1 MNHKYLL
8 VVVIFLAVTGIA
20 PAQMP
25 KAEQGQQTGLPN
37 SASFSIKPYHYITGG
52 QRFKWFVDSTVG
64 PETLT
69 VGLFTAGFGTAWD
82 TPKEYGGSWPGF
94 GKRYGMRLTGVS
106 TGNAME
112 AGIGAL
118 WKEDPR
124 YFRAYHQPFKGRL
137 ENVVIMTFLAHN
149 RNGQLT
155 PAYARYI
162 STPGNNFLSNTWRAD
177 SEANTRSALLRTVW
191 GFLGLM
197 GKNGFTEF
205 WPDVQTH
212 VFHSKHGH

>member
-1 MNHKYLL
+1 VNHKYLL

-20 PAQMP
+20 PAQTA
-25 KAEQGQQTGLPN
+25 KAERGQQDDLPN

-69 VGLFTAGFGTAWD
+69 VGLFTAGFGTARD
-82 TPKEYGGSWPGF
+82 TPKEYGSSWAGF

-112 AGIGAL
+112 AGLGAL

-124 YFRAYHQPFKGRL
+124 YFRAYRQPFKGRL
-137 ENVVIMTFLAHN
+137 ENVVIMTFLAHD

-205 WPDVQTH
+205 WPDVQRH
-212 VFHSKHGH
+212 VFHAKH

>member
-1 MNHKYLL
+1 
-8 VVVIFLAVTGIA
+8 V
-20 PAQMP
+20 
-25 KAEQGQQTGLPN
+25 
-37 SASFSIKPYHYITGG
+37 
-52 QRFKWFVDSTVG
+52 KWFVDSTVG

-69 VGLFTAGFGTAWD
+69 VGLFTAGFGTARD
-82 TPKEYGGSWPGF
+82 TPKEYGGSWAGF

-106 TGNAME
+106 TGNAIE
-112 AGIGAL
+112 AGLGAL

-124 YFRAYHQPFKGRL
+124 YFSAYRQPFKARL
-137 ENVVIMTFLAHN
+137 ENVVMMAFLAHG

-197 GKNGFTEF
+197 GKNSFTEF
-205 WPDVQTH
+205 WPDVRNH
-212 VFHSKHGH
+212 VFRGKH